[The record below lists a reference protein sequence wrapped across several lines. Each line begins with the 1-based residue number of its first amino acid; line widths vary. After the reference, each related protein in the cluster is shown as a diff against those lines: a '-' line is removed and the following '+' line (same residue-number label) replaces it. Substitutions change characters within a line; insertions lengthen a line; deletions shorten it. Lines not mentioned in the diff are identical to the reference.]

1 MIIEATCDLLK
12 KRNPYL
18 KNSVEELAEGA
29 HNICNEVAKECNFVP
44 GVDLFIKEAHKHNI

>member
-1 MIIEATCDLLK
+1 MIMEATCELLK

-44 GVDLFIKEAHKHNI
+44 GADLFIKEAHKHNI